1 VIDYLLF
8 VPAGYLLGSV
18 PFGLIVGLLFRGI
31 DVRKYG
37 SGSTGMTNVLRTIGP
52 PAAGLVLLLD
62 MGKCVLAI
70 ALARILTDST
80 GIEAAAG
87 LFVIIGH
94 IWPLFSG
101 LKGGKGTATGWGG
114 LLYLSPVSGLVA
126 TVVGLSILATSRYVS
141 LGSMLSAVSGTI
153 TLIVLYALGVG
164 PLAYVWY
171 GLGGSLLIIASH
183 RDNIGRLLK
192 GQERRLGQRDEVLRD
207 QHESRR
213 RKGLRWP
220 RSAS

>member
-1 VIDYLLF
+1 MIGYLLL
-8 VPAGYLLGSV
+8 VPAGYLLGSA
-18 PFGLIVGLLFRGI
+18 PFGLIAGLLLRGI

-37 SGSTGMTNVLRTIGP
+37 SGSTGMTNVLRTVGP
-52 PAAGLVLLLD
+52 LAAGLVLLLD

-70 ALARILTDST
+70 ALARIFTDST
-80 GIEAAAG
+80 GIETAAG
-87 LFVIIGH
+87 LSVIIGH

-114 LLYLSPVSGLVA
+114 LLYLSPISGLVA
-126 TVVGLSILATSRYVS
+126 TVVGVSTIAIGRYVS
-141 LGSMLSAVSGTI
+141 LGSMLATASGTI
-153 TLIVLYALGVG
+153 ALIVLYLLGAE
-164 PLAYVWY
+164 PLAYIWY
-171 GLGGSLLIIASH
+171 GLVGSLLIFASH
-183 RDNIGRLLK
+183 RGNIVRLLR
-192 GQERRLGQRDEVLRD
+192 GQERRLGQRVESLRD